1 MKWLYIGMGTL
12 GAAAPSLIFYI
23 MHLDRTVPGTIFD
36 LGVYFYGAAVSII
49 IIPLGI
55 VFGLLVAAAVHLLF
69 SAVARSRRPAPP
81 PLSEVASMGER
92 RQSNGWAGQ

>member
-1 MKWLYIGMGTL
+1 MKWLYIGMGIL

-23 MHLDRTVPGTIFD
+23 MHLDRTAPGTIFD
-36 LGVYFYGAAVSII
+36 LGVYLYGAAVSLI

-55 VFGLLVAAAVHLLF
+55 VLGLLIAAAIHLLF
-69 SAVARSRRPAPP
+69 GTVAHSRRSAPP
-81 PLSEVASMGER
+81 PLIEVASIGKR